1 VPADWTVAGGAG
13 LAQKKGRL
21 RFRFVIPPRPRNPIR
36 CRHRVRVRVIRVEFH
51 SNDGI
56 PANARRE
63 ISTGLRSQ
71 VFQPAADTAYLD
83 DLANEIAEVAVQRAP
98 AIRPA
103 SWSVTALLF
112 GVPALSLSLSL
123 SLSLALAFA
132 FLFHWLG
139 PNLRQGGTTWWRI
152 FHLLLILPLT
162 CMLVAALIGAAVEG
176 RHCMTAGPSCARKW
190 RCRPRSLQEK
200 LCNCTDVF
208 LKMIPSRHMPIRK
221 DLEANLFG
229 DAMGLPDSP
238 YGPRLLDS
246 V

>member
-1 VPADWTVAGGAG
+1 
-13 LAQKKGRL
+13 
-21 RFRFVIPPRPRNPIR
+21 
-36 CRHRVRVRVIRVEFH
+36 VIRIEFH

-63 ISTGLRSQ
+63 ISTGLRSH

-83 DLANEIAEVAVQRAP
+83 DLADEIAEVAVQRAS

-112 GVPALSLSLSL
+112 GVPALA
-123 SLSLALAFA
+123 LALAFA

-139 PNLRQGGTTWWRI
+139 PNLRQGGTTWWRV

-176 RHCMTAGPSCARKW
+176 RHCLAPY
-190 RCRPRSLQEK
+190 
-200 LCNCTDVF
+200 
-208 LKMIPSRHMPIRK
+208 LKIYAIAQTCSFE
-221 DLEANLFG
+221 D
-229 DAMGLPDSP
+229 D
-238 YGPRLLDS
+238 
-246 V
+246 